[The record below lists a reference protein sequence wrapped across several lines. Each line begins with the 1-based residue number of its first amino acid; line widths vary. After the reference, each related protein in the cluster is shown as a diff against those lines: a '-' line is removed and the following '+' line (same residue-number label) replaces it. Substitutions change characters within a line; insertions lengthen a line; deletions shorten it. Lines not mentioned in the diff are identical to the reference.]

1 VTSFANREYM
11 NAYIY
16 VRLEAAKELI
26 SQIRKEHWDDDMV
39 PASWIY
45 TAILNVD
52 ASEMSTNI
60 PPLLRESMHL
70 MLCMPR
76 GRYSRTLHQV
86 AMDDIK
92 NDKALFHFLRLPIAQ
107 HRGFL
112 RTILSLRSIQEIIFV
127 KVSDP

>member
-1 VTSFANREYM
+1 MTSFTSRKYM

-16 VRLEAAKELI
+16 VLLEAAKELI
-26 SQIRKEHWDDDMV
+26 SQIRDDDMV

-45 TAILNVD
+45 TAMLNVD

-92 NDKALFHFLRLPIAQ
+92 NNKALLHFMRLPIAQ

-112 RTILSLRSIQEIIFV
+112 RTILSLRSIQEIMFV
-127 KVSDP
+127 KVSDL